1 MRRVFAIAAAII
13 LSLGL
18 AGPVAATGPGSSWKH
33 APVYYLALGDSLA
46 AGVQPTGSPGH
57 MYRTRQGYVDQ
68 LYVAARAWYPNLKLV
83 NLACPGESTTTM
95 IHGGICAYD
104 RGSQLAEAIH
114 FLHAHGK
121 FVAFV
126 TIDLGANDF
135 VCQNDVS
142 CLPPGFVTI
151 GQNLPGILGKLRA
164 AAGPDMP
171 IFGMTIYDP
180 FLGWWLTGDA
190 GLATQSVGAIVQLN
204 GLLTSIFGAAGI
216 QVADVQGA
224 FSTTDFT
231 TVSVPGL
238 GSVPLNVARICQW
251 TWVCSPPPLGP
262 NNHPNAAGYRVIA
275 RAFAAIIHRAII
287 HP

>member
-1 MRRVFAIAAAII
+1 MPRVFAIAAAII
-13 LSLGL
+13 LTLGL
-18 AGPVAATGPGSSWKH
+18 AGPVAATGPGSSGEH

-46 AGVQPTGSPGH
+46 AGVQPTGDPAQ
-57 MYRTRQGYVDQ
+57 MYRTSEGYVDQ
-68 LYVAARAWYPNLKLV
+68 LYAAAKAWYPNLQLV

-104 RGSQLAEAIH
+104 RGSQLAEAIN

-126 TIDLGANDF
+126 TIDLGSNDF

-151 GQNLPGILGKLRA
+151 GQNLPGILSQLRA

-180 FLGWWLTGDA
+180 FLGWWLTGEA
-190 GLATQSVGAIVQLN
+190 GQALAVQSVWQGIVPLN
-204 GLLTSIFGAAGI
+204 GLLTLIFGEAGI

-231 TVSVPGL
+231 PVPAL
-238 GSVPLNVARICQW
+238 GDLPLNVALICQW
-251 TWVCSPPPLGP
+251 TWVCAPSPLGP
-262 NNHPNAAGYRVIA
+262 NNHPNATGYGVIA
-275 RAFAAIIHRAII
+275 QAFAAIV

>member
-1 MRRVFAIAAAII
+1 MRRIFAIAAAAV
-13 LSLGL
+13 LSLAL
-18 AGPVAATGPGSSWKH
+18 AGPVAATPGSSGDH

-46 AGVQPTGSPGH
+46 AGVQPTGNPDQ
-57 MYRTRQGYVDQ
+57 MYRTSEGYADQ
-68 LYVAARAWYPNLKLV
+68 LYATAKAWYPNLTLV
-83 NLACPGESTTTM
+83 NLACPGESTYTM
-95 IHGGICAYD
+95 IHGGLCAYD
-104 RGSQLAEAIH
+104 RGSQLAEAEN

-135 VCQNDVS
+135 VCQDDVS

-151 GQNLPGILGKLRA
+151 GANLPGILTELRA
-164 AAGPDMP
+164 AAGPDVP

-180 FLGWWLTGDA
+180 FLGWYLLGPDGQALAEQSVWGGIVPLNDLLTG
-190 GLATQSVGAIVQLN
+190 
-204 GLLTSIFGAAGI
+204 IFGAADM

-231 TVSVPGL
+231 PVPSYGNL
-238 GSVPLNVARICQW
+238 PLNVVRICQW
-251 TWVCSPPPLGP
+251 TWICVPPPLGP
-262 NNHPNAAGYRVIA
+262 NNHPNALGYGVMA
-275 RAFAAIIHRAII
+275 QAFAAVV